1 MIVHTLHILCALMPY
16 VPRCLTCFRV
26 SCASYLTC
34 SRVTRGFLTCFCA
47 LLASYRKGSC
57 APRTL
62 LSSGVS
68 YATDSHAYHV
78 LQLSYLVSLVF
89 FIFQLF
95 FFFFYPSA
103 TVNQHGIKFLLKK
116 SCYISFFIGDISL
129 QDPLT
134 YDDLTVLI
142 YQPEFVR

>member
-1 MIVHTLHILCALMPY
+1 MLLCRTCLVVLLVFVFHVRRTLRAL
-16 VPRCLTCFRV
+16 V
-26 SCASYLTC
+26 
-34 SRVTRGFLTCFCA
+34 SRV
-47 LLASYRKGSC
+47 
-57 APRTL
+57 
-62 LSSGVS
+62 
-68 YATDSHAYHV
+68 
-78 LQLSYLVSLVF
+78 VSLHAFVPYLPLTERGPVPLVLYF
-89 FIFQLF
+89 LQVSHTQQTLMHIMSYSSRISCLLCFLYFSYF